1 MNLIKTIRNKITLH
15 CWSGVKI
22 VGKHKRIRLSR
33 TYESYHKSVVDL
45 TWSMREVLPD
55 GKQSKP
61 SVISERVSNVNLR
74 RVISHY
80 ERQVVPHALERFAQ
94 KIGETL

>member
-1 MNLIKTIRNKITLH
+1 MNLIKRIRNKITLH
-15 CWSGVKI
+15 CWTGVKV
-22 VGKHKRIRLSR
+22 VGKNKRIRLSR

-45 TWSMREVLPD
+45 TWSMREILPD

-61 SVISERVSNVNLR
+61 SVLQERVSDKNLR
-74 RVISHY
+74 HVISHY
-80 ERQVVPHALERFAQ
+80 ERKVVPQALQRFAQ